1 MRRKRSKYVYMVM
14 KPYVK
19 KEIIGFIVICCMTF
33 LTLLNPY
40 IMKKIF
46 DEAISMQNFKLLFRF
61 IFIYGVVY
69 LLRQALEIYQIYIF
83 TYIGEKLVYD
93 LRMNLYNA
101 LMNKNTIDLEEKGKG
116 ELISQILNEVP
127 IIVNFLAGTSVNILI
142 QVLNITATFIIVYSL
157 NKLIAITLVID
168 AFFIWVITKRF
179 NPKLKSINTLIIKN
193 KATVNNTIKENLDN
207 LKIIKYMHFYK
218 YAAKK
223 FSRALHKDI
232 LGKFSS
238 ISLTNKYNL
247 YLSLLYFLPSLIILS
262 YGGNQAIKQEIT
274 VGTMIALFT
283 YINNFL
289 NPIQIL
295 TNINIDFQASIVA
308 FNRYYDT
315 VSNTNEDKRELKKIK
330 CLNDGIKLNN
340 VSFGYDKNYLFKN
353 INLNVHLNT
362 VVKITGENG
371 TGKSTLVDLLCGILI
386 PDKGE
391 IEYDGIN
398 INDIDKHSL
407 KKLIAI
413 VPQRT
418 YLFNDTIVNNIK
430 VGRNIDEKI
439 ILDLCKKFELINSN
453 NNLNLES
460 MVINNGS
467 NISGGECQK
476 ISSLRAIVNNPQII
490 IFDEFST
497 FIDEKTKN
505 IFYKYMRQ
513 NKAGKIIIVIS
524 HETQLDLEVDINIDL
539 SKQKIH
545 IDQNYKEAVL

>member
-116 ELISQILNEVP
+116 ELILQILNEVP

-207 LKIIKYMHFYK
+207 LF
-218 YAAKK
+218 A
-223 FSRALHKDI
+223 
-232 LGKFSS
+232 
-238 ISLTNKYNL
+238 
-247 YLSLLYFLPSLIILS
+247 
-262 YGGNQAIKQEIT
+262 
-274 VGTMIALFT
+274 
-283 YINNFL
+283 
-289 NPIQIL
+289 
-295 TNINIDFQASIVA
+295 
-308 FNRYYDT
+308 
-315 VSNTNEDKRELKKIK
+315 
-330 CLNDGIKLNN
+330 
-340 VSFGYDKNYLFKN
+340 
-353 INLNVHLNT
+353 
-362 VVKITGENG
+362 VK
-371 TGKSTLVDLLCGILI
+371 
-386 PDKGE
+386 
-391 IEYDGIN
+391 
-398 INDIDKHSL
+398 
-407 KKLIAI
+407 
-413 VPQRT
+413 
-418 YLFNDTIVNNIK
+418 
-430 VGRNIDEKI
+430 
-439 ILDLCKKFELINSN
+439 
-453 NNLNLES
+453 
-460 MVINNGS
+460 
-467 NISGGECQK
+467 
-476 ISSLRAIVNNPQII
+476 
-490 IFDEFST
+490 
-497 FIDEKTKN
+497 
-505 IFYKYMRQ
+505 
-513 NKAGKIIIVIS
+513 
-524 HETQLDLEVDINIDL
+524 
-539 SKQKIH
+539 
-545 IDQNYKEAVL
+545 